1 MENVIHGMTK
11 YHGREKNIDPL
22 SKHISLHYHTCVTHY
37 AAPLLVIHHLIALET
52 RFQSVEKL

>member
-1 MENVIHGMTK
+1 MTK

-22 SKHISLHYHTCVTHY
+22 SKHITVHYHTCVTHY
-37 AAPLLVIHHLIALET
+37 AAPLLVIHHLIVLET